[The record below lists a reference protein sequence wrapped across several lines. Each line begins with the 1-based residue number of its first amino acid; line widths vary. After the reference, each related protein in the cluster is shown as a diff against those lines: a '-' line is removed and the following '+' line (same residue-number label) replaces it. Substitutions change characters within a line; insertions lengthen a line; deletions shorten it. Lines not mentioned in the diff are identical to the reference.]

1 MTAEQMF
8 DNLLRDARKNVVG
21 EVAIASLV
29 TGLTMLSQLPNLT
42 IKPEDNNQVFLITRG
57 ETQIKLECNQ
67 DLEKGRVA
75 VKHSL
80 V

>member
-21 EVAIASLV
+21 EVAVASLV
-29 TGLTMLSQLPNLT
+29 AGLTMLGQLPDVK
-42 IKPEDNNQVFLITRG
+42 IQPEDNNQVFVITRG
-57 ETQIKLECNQ
+57 DVQIKLECNQ
-67 DLEKGRVA
+67 DVPNGRVA
-75 VKHSL
+75 VKHSI